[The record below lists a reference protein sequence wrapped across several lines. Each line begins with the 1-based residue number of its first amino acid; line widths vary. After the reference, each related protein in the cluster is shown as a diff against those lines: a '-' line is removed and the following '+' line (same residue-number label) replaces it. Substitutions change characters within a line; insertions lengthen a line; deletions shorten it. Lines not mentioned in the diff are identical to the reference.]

1 MTGLVLAVSGVILG
15 CGMRR
20 GRKGEKGY
28 RFQ

>member
-1 MTGLVLAVSGVILG
+1 MTGLELALSGVILG

-20 GRKGEKGY
+20 GRKGKKDY